1 MANITIYATPENK
14 SIIIKTIEKQKA
26 GSYWKRGV
34 KEYAIDLIDGI
45 DEGAPINEKTL
56 LNGAENWSA
65 YSHGGSSLVYDYD
78 IAKTL
83 CTPSELKRTRDGE
96 LPPSNGGS
104 WIDVQAEALRQAAKL
119 IRRIVNNLKRQSS

>member
-1 MANITIYATPENK
+1 MTNTAVYATPENK
-14 SIIIKTIEKQKA
+14 SIIIKALENQKA
-26 GSYWKRGV
+26 RSYWERGV

-56 LNGAENWSA
+56 LNGADNWSA
-65 YSHGGSSLVYDYD
+65 YSYGGSSLVYDYD

-96 LPPSNGGS
+96 LPPNNRET
-104 WIDVQAEALRQAAKL
+104 WLDVQAEALRQASKL
-119 IRRIVNNLKRQSS
+119 IRRIVNNPNS